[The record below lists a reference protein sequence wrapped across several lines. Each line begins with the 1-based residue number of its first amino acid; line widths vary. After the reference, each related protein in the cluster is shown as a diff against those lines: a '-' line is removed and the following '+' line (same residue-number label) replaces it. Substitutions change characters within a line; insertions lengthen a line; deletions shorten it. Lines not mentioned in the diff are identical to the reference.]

1 MSTIYNIT
9 EEVFTTSPVVHAETR
24 PLKLSKNAFK
34 KLTRLILQGNLQNNG
49 ENPFTVAV
57 YGSTDNEN
65 WFLLN
70 NTRHF
75 TTDEIM
81 VLGRAQFSCRY
92 FILVFG
98 GQVEEETYFTH
109 IDLDLEERYHNKL
122 R

>member
-1 MSTIYNIT
+1 MATIYNIT
-9 EEVFTTSPVVHAETR
+9 EEVYTTSPVVHAETR
-24 PLKLSKNAFK
+24 PMKLSKNAYK
-34 KLTRLILQGNLQNNG
+34 KLTRLILQGNLQNTG

-57 YGSTDNEN
+57 YGSTDNES

-75 TTDEIM
+75 ITDEM
-81 VLGRAQFSCRY
+81 LVLGRSQFSCRY

-98 GQVEEETYFTH
+98 GNVKEDTYFTH
-109 IDLDLEERYHNKL
+109 IDFDLVERYHNKI